1 MVGMSFVNTDGLSF
15 IGPGSEWFW
24 TAFQGVI
31 VALTLWG
38 LLRQV
43 RIQTAQKMRQDVT
56 DLSGQWSS
64 ERMLRHRLTIA
75 TALRE
80 GTLEE
85 LRGFAPPAISGFWE
99 ELAALV
105 RAKHLDRKMMLDL
118 LGEAYCSSWRDLEP
132 YVRRIREAYGRDDF
146 FCDWEWMVD
155 ETVRIEPIMAA
166 SFDPPPNPAGMV
178 NLLQDQ
184 IDVEVALRH

>member
-1 MVGMSFVNTDGLSF
+1 MSFINTDGLSF

-56 DLSGQWSS
+56 DLSGQWQS
-64 ERMLRHRLTIA
+64 ERMLRHRLVIA
-75 TALRE
+75 TALRD
-80 GTLEE
+80 GTLGEF
-85 LRGFAPPAISGFWE
+85 RTAGSTRSGRSAPPAISGFWE

-118 LGEAYCSSWRDLEP
+118 LGEAYCSSWRDLKP
-132 YVRRIREAYGRDDF
+132 YVRGIR
-146 FCDWEWMVD
+146 
-155 ETVRIEPIMAA
+155 
-166 SFDPPPNPAGMV
+166 
-178 NLLQDQ
+178 
-184 IDVEVALRH
+184 